1 MSNEQEHEPPK
12 WGDVVRY
19 VTDDRDYV
27 GDDRLELQVQFG
39 NNGDWY
45 VSIAP
50 EGRRAIRGVR
60 LSTSGGASFN
70 RPGMTAA
77 VAALYRAMRGENEQQ
92 DLDGL
97 PSVAGDYAGTLED
110 FERAARQCIAD
121 IQESFMPDNALVGV
135 LCDAVRIAR
144 AAGLKRQRS
153 AELAAILDKEWN
165 AETEAGYGLALIPLC
180 KSIADF
186 AGRQLPEGT
195 DYGVM
200 ILVKPLPGQQL
211 GRVIALTTDRER
223 VAPNVAQWAAGVLR
237 DMMDARGGM
246 R

>member
-77 VAALYRAMRGENEQQ
+77 VAALYRAMRGEHEQQ

-97 PSVAGDYAGTLED
+97 PSVAGEYTGTLED
-110 FERAARQCIAD
+110 FERSARQCIAD

-144 AAGLKRQRS
+144 SVYVKQQRLVERMRV
-153 AELAAILDKEWN
+153 ELE
-165 AETEAGYGLALIPLC
+165 
-180 KSIADF
+180 
-186 AGRQLPEGT
+186 
-195 DYGVM
+195 
-200 ILVKPLPGQQL
+200 
-211 GRVIALTTDRER
+211 RVIRER
-223 VAPNVAQWAAGVLR
+223 DEERKRADNLEHAVTMLSLARFIPPDQWPKSRDQRFAFEIDGRGFFQDYPIHQWRVNVRRAHDRGR
-237 DMMDARGGM
+237 DVYVFTLEPR
-246 R
+246 